1 MTHSV
6 GSLVDTLADSVDWL
20 SVRTADAVPGPEWVS
35 CAQVVA
41 EQQAGGDPTGA
52 WRAQVAADYAREYAI
67 DPPVQVA
74 AMFTLMWYVQVPALV
89 AGVLGAATGVSPEV
103 SPDALAFRVH
113 PTAHYPIEVALL
125 SDRVV
130 PVQEAAA
137 QLQEHANAFLDSF
150 RPGVKLSSLQRF
162 GAVDDEVRSA
172 IRLAGPAPHAEEAA
186 TAFGVTLEQKLR
198 TSCCYFY
205 VLPNVKACTTCPR
218 FRPSRSSLKRFDLGS

>member
-1 MTHSV
+1 VTHSID
-6 GSLVDTLADSVDWL
+6 SLVDILADSVDWL

-41 EQQAGGDPTGA
+41 EQQSGGDPTLG
-52 WRAQVAADYAREYAI
+52 WRSRVAADYAREHAI
-67 DPPVQVA
+67 DPPTQVA

-89 AGVLGAATGVSPEV
+89 AGVLGAAVGVTPEV
-103 SPDALAFRVH
+103 SPAALAFRVH

-130 PVQEAAA
+130 PVQTAAV
-137 QLQEHANAFLDSF
+137 QLQQHAKAFLDSY
-150 RPGVKLSSLQRF
+150 RPGVKLGSLQRF

-172 IRLAGPAPHAEEAA
+172 IRLPQPAPYADEAA
-186 TAFGVTLEQKLR
+186 AAFGVSLEQKLR

-205 VLPNVKACTTCPR
+205 VLPRVTACTTCPR
-218 FRPSRSSLKRFDLGS
+218 FR

>member
-6 GSLVDTLADSVDWL
+6 DSLVDILADSVDWL
-20 SVRTADAVPGPEWVS
+20 SVRTADAVPGSEWVS

-41 EQQAGGDPTGA
+41 EQQSGGDPTLG
-52 WRAQVAADYAREYAI
+52 WRSRVAADYAREHAI
-67 DPPVQVA
+67 DPPTQVA

-89 AGVLGAATGVSPEV
+89 AGVLGAAVGVTPEV
-103 SPDALAFRVH
+103 SPAALAFRVH

-130 PVQEAAA
+130 PVQTAAV
-137 QLQEHANAFLDSF
+137 QLQEHAKAFLDSY
-150 RPGVKLSSLQRF
+150 RPGVKLGSLQRF

-172 IRLAGPAPHAEEAA
+172 IRLPQPAPYAETAA
-186 TAFGVTLEQKLR
+186 AAFGVSLEQKLR

-205 VLPNVKACTTCPR
+205 VLPRVTACTTCPR
-218 FRPSRSSLKRFDLGS
+218 FR